1 MRYNLAHK
9 QADRENTHSASD
21 DHGQRTVSNRRRGQ
35 PQSIKRRV
43 IRLVLIPSVVAL
55 VIWLVASGYLIFQ
68 GFYNRQVANS
78 VRQVSIPAVSALASI
93 QQERR
98 LSVSYLIQPSRDLG
112 KLLAQRQQT
121 DQRLAALRPA
131 ANSALGNAPDSITS
145 RWKTLEGFLDELPS
159 VRSTIDSRSAGG
171 QGVYDFYNKVLDAAT
186 SLFDIQARIV
196 PDVTAAQGGIAA
208 TEAFRASDLM
218 SRAGSTIDGAFGSRA
233 LSQQDHLDFVSL
245 VGAYHAGLIN
255 VAPHLQPEARKRYEA
270 ITASDSWK
278 GLVAAE
284 NALVSSG
291 PWRAGAPRGLAFSRA
306 RWESLTRQVSDDLI
320 SLTIEQADKVS
331 AQALRT
337 GNTQLLTASLG
348 SLIAL
353 SIAIA
358 AIIWAIRQSQI
369 LVDRALS
376 VRLAQLGR
384 DAATVVDQRLPAMMD
399 RLRRREKVDLA
410 VELPIQEYG
419 SDEIGRVA
427 EVINRS
433 LQAAA
438 GAAVDEAKTRAAG
451 IAMLMGVARRPQRP
465 LQRGLKVI
473 EDLQNRIG
481 DEKLL
486 AELFDINHQL
496 TQTRRFLENLV
507 ILAGGQIGRRFQNPV
522 PVRRVLLAAFAEA
535 KHYQRISLRSAPE
548 VAIVGPAVAGTIH
561 LVAELLDNALAFSS
575 PETTVWVTCIEVKRG
590 IAVEIEDAGVGMK
603 AEALERANEL
613 LATAPTPDVTALK
626 DGAQVGLHVVA
637 ELAKRDGIRVS
648 LRSSAYGG
656 LLAIVLLPDRVI
668 ATDAATSD
676 LDRADTGA
684 TAPAIAAS
692 QTSRAGTGALPNGGG
707 RQDLRPTNRASLAA
721 VVTTVSSGSDQ
732 APTET
737 HTAGDRRPDRTGG
750 TMTELPAQSSGVRGG
765 SPSPQVATRPPLPH
779 RRPQQHLVPELRDE
793 DLPGR
798 ASGAAAGSARSPE
811 EARDRFTKYQ
821 KAWAA
826 GKAANNAE
834 PASRDDQ
841 GRKA

>member
-1 MRYNLAHK
+1 M
-9 QADRENTHSASD
+9 
-21 DHGQRTVSNRRRGQ
+21 
-35 PQSIKRRV
+35 

-55 VIWLVASGYLIFQ
+55 VVWLVASGYLIFQ

-78 VRQVSIPAVSALASI
+78 VRQVSIPAVSALSSI

-98 LSVSYLIQPSRDLG
+98 LSVSYLTQPSRDLSR
-112 KLLAQRQQT
+112 LIEQRQQT
-121 DQRLAALRPA
+121 DQRVATLRPA
-131 ANSALGNAPDSITS
+131 ANAALGNAPDSIVT
-145 RWKTLEGFLDELPS
+145 RWETLAGLLDELAS
-159 VRSTIDSRSAGG
+159 VRSTIDSRSANGT
-171 QGVYDFYNKVLDAAT
+171 GVYDFYNRLLDAAT
-186 SLFDIQARIV
+186 DLFDTQARIV
-196 PDVTAAQGGIAA
+196 PDAAAAQGGIAA

-218 SRAGSTIDGAFGSRA
+218 SRAGSTIDGAFGART
-233 LSQQDHLDFVSL
+233 LSPQDHLDFTNL
-245 VGAYHAGLIN
+245 VGAYHAGLNN
-255 VAPHLQPEARKRYEA
+255 VAPHLEPEARERFAA
-270 ITASDSWK
+270 ITTSDSWK
-278 GLVAAE
+278 ELVAAE
-284 NALVSSG
+284 NALVSNG
-291 PWRAGAPRGLAFSRA
+291 PWRSGVPRALSFNRA
-306 RWESLTRQVSDDLI
+306 RWEVLTRQVSDDLI
-320 SLTIEQADKVS
+320 NLTVVQADTVS
-331 AQALRT
+331 ARTLRT
-337 GNTQLLTASLG
+337 GNTQLFTASLG
-348 SLIAL
+348 SLVAL
-353 SIAIA
+353 LVVVA

-384 DAATVVDQRLPAMMD
+384 DAEAVVDKQLPAMMD

-410 VELPIQEYG
+410 SELPLPDYG

-535 KHYQRISLRSAPE
+535 QQYQRITLRSAPD
-548 VAIVGPAVAGTIH
+548 VAVAGPAVAGTVH
-561 LVAELLDNALAFSS
+561 LIAELLDNALAFSP

-590 IAVEIEDAGVGMK
+590 IAVEIEDAGVGMR
-603 AEALERANEL
+603 ADALERANDL

-637 ELAKRDGIRVS
+637 ELAKRDGVQVS
-648 LRSSAYGG
+648 LRASAYGG

-668 ATDAATSD
+668 VTESYVAE
-676 LDRADTGA
+676 LDRTDPGVLPLGGVA
-684 TAPAIAAS
+684 TAM
-692 QTSRAGTGALPNGGG
+692 SRPGVGAVLPVGGG
-707 RQDLRPTNRASLAA
+707 RRELHPAAGARPTA
-721 VVTTVSSGSDQ
+721 
-732 APTET
+732 
-737 HTAGDRRPDRTGG
+737 
-750 TMTELPAQSSGVRGG
+750 
-765 SPSPQVATRPPLPH
+765 VATTAPGGA
-779 RRPQQHLVPELRDE
+779 
-793 DLPGR
+793 GR
-798 ASGAAAGSARSPE
+798 APAGPPGERHS
-811 EARDRFTKYQ
+811 DR
-821 KAWAA
+821 
-826 GKAANNAE
+826 
-834 PASRDDQ
+834 
-841 GRKA
+841 